1 MTVQTIRIILN
12 NKINLIVGSSLIKI
26 KIVEIELGVV

>member
-1 MTVQTIRIILN
+1 MTVQTIKIILN
-12 NKINLIVGSSLIKI
+12 NKINLIVGSSQIKI

>member
-1 MTVQTIRIILN
+1 MTVQTIKIILN